1 LMAQSPWV
9 TIPTSTSSSMTS
21 TDDAPDEK
29 SIAEAVLHLGQWPVH
44 A

>member
-29 SIAEAVLHLGQWPVH
+29 SIAEAVLHRGQWPVH